1 MCEEGS
7 WQQIELAQENGDY
20 KKMAALLL
28 PLAENG
34 NEEAQYTLAG
44 LCEAGNGVRKSL
56 KKAFLWYEK
65 GALKNHV
72 LAQYKMGY
80 FYEDFGSNP
89 VRRNLA
95 KAAEWYKLAAM
106 RGNAKAQHRLGSLY
120 YYGNGVEQSTVE
132 AIKWYQKAA
141 IQGLANAQCDMGFVY
156 AHGYGVSR
164 DNAMAIYWYEKAAM
178 QGNDYAQSHLADM
191 FLRGI
196 GTPHDYG
203 KAYALYKI
211 LAGKGEM
218 DAMHHVGMFYEFGKG
233 VVQSNRLARYWYK
246 KVLTLKNDPIYER
259 QSLYVQHSLER
270 LALRENGIMLY
281 VRDFAESAPERATD
295 NAAEW
300 LFANGLCLADMQPD
314 YLGMVSPVLLRVDA
328 VFPSLVRE
336 KDLPAWQ
343 QAFVAHQA
351 GDRLSAFAQ
360 MRALAEG
367 GDADAWYLLALMYVD
382 GVVMTA
388 THFQTELALGKVRGK
403 REWLARLHI
412 VQMYYGREKAYAPSC
427 PLEPPSMTRRMLQEL
442 AEMDY
447 PPAQNA
453 FGCLQRQMSAHGFM
467 DNGMSSDEMADFW
480 FARAA
485 AQGDAMGQFNFALA
499 CERGECG
506 TRDGVQALAFYE
518 KPAAQGFV
526 PAQIRLGVCYRDGN
540 GVPQDKAKARYWLEK
555 AAAQGNA
562 TALNAL
568 GLWWVRHGDTAQA
581 RECFARAAAQGLAVA
596 QNNLGVFVPEAAA
609 QRDCFMQAAAQ
620 GDLRAQVN
628 LFLLA
633 RRVGDTAQAQQRYE
647 RLVLPGDRVAQRAFL
662 RLAAGAGDVWAQF
675 SLGCFYDVND
685 VFPRDARQAA
695 YWFAR
700 AAAGG
705 NARAQYRLGLCYRDG
720 NGVPQDKAKA
730 RYWLEKAAAQ
740 GNAAAAQALAG
751 LA

>member
-1 MCEEGS
+1 
-7 WQQIELAQENGDY
+7 
-20 KKMAALLL
+20 
-28 PLAENG
+28 
-34 NEEAQYTLAG
+34 
-44 LCEAGNGVRKSL
+44 
-56 KKAFLWYEK
+56 
-65 GALKNHV
+65 
-72 LAQYKMGY
+72 MGC

-106 RGNAKAQHRLGSLY
+106 QGNAKAQHRLGSLY

-178 QGNDYAQSHLADM
+178 QDSGYAQSRLAHM
-191 FLRGI
+191 FLHGI

-211 LAGKGEM
+211 LAGKGEVN
-218 DAMHHVGMFYEFGKG
+218 AMHHVGMFYEFGKG
-233 VVQSNRLARYWYK
+233 VIQSNRLARYWYK
-246 KVLTLKNDPIYER
+246 KALTLKNDPIYER

-270 LALRENGIMLY
+270 LALREKGMVLY
-281 VRDFAESAPERATD
+281 VIDFAESAPAREAD

-300 LFANGLCLADMQPD
+300 LFANGLCLADIQPG
-314 YLGMVSPVLLRVDA
+314 YLGMLSPVLPRVDA

-367 GDADAWYLLALMYVD
+367 GDANAWYLLALMYVD
-382 GVVMTA
+382 GVVMEA
-388 THFQTELALGKVRGK
+388 THFQAELALGEVQGK

-447 PPAQNA
+447 PPAQN
-453 FGCLQRQMSAHGFM
+453 FLGCLYRQMSAHGFIVDK
-467 DNGMSSDEMADFW
+467 DNVMNSNEMANFW

-506 TRDGVQALAFYE
+506 TRDGVQAWVFYE
-518 KPAAQGFV
+518 KSAAQGFV
-526 PAQIRLGVCYRDGN
+526 PAQIRLGWLCLQGQ
-540 GVPQDKAKARYWLEK
+540 GVPQDKAKVRYWLEK

-562 TALNAL
+562 TA
-568 GLWWVRHGDTAQA
+568 
-581 RECFARAAAQGLAVA
+581 
-596 QNNLGVFVPEAAA
+596 
-609 QRDCFMQAAAQ
+609 
-620 GDLRAQVN
+620 
-628 LFLLA
+628 
-633 RRVGDTAQAQQRYE
+633 
-647 RLVLPGDRVAQRAFL
+647 
-662 RLAAGAGDVWAQF
+662 
-675 SLGCFYDVND
+675 
-685 VFPRDARQAA
+685 
-695 YWFAR
+695 
-700 AAAGG
+700 
-705 NARAQYRLGLCYRDG
+705 
-720 NGVPQDKAKA
+720 
-730 RYWLEKAAAQ
+730 
-740 GNAAAAQALAG
+740 AQALAG

>member
-1 MCEEGS
+1 MGEVGS
-7 WQQIELAQENGDY
+7 WLHIDLAQENGDY

-34 NEEAQYTLAG
+34 
-44 LCEAGNGVRKSL
+44 
-56 KKAFLWYEK
+56 
-65 GALKNHV
+65 
-72 LAQYKMGY
+72 
-80 FYEDFGSNP
+80 D
-89 VRRNLA
+89 
-95 KAAEWYKLAAM
+95 
-106 RGNAKAQHRLGSLY
+106 AKAQHCLGELY
-120 YYGNGVEQSTVE
+120 YYGDGVEQSTIE
-132 AIKWYQKAA
+132 AVKWYQKAA
-141 IQGLANAQCDMGFVY
+141 VQGLADAQCDMGFVY
-156 AHGYGVSR
+156 AHGYGVPR
-164 DNAMAIYWYEKAAM
+164 DDAMAICWYEMAAM
-178 QGNDYAQSHLADM
+178 QDSGYAQSHLAHM

-203 KAYALYKI
+203 KAYALYKK
-211 LAGKGEM
+211 LAGKGEV

-246 KVLTLKNDPIYER
+246 KALTLKNDPIYEQ

-270 LALRENGIMLY
+270 LALRGKGMVLY

-295 NAAEW
+295 NAAER

-314 YLGMVSPVLLRVDA
+314 YLGMISPVLPRVDA

-343 QAFVAHQA
+343 QAFAAHQA

-382 GVVMTA
+382 GVVMEA
-388 THFQTELALGKVRGK
+388 THFQAELALGEVRGK
-403 REWLARLHI
+403 RKLLARLHI
-412 VQMYYGREKAYAPSC
+412 VQMFYGAEKAYAPSR
-427 PLEPPSMTRRMLQEL
+427 PLEPGSMTRRILQEL

-453 FGCLQRQMSAHGFM
+453 FDCLQRQMSTHGFR
-467 DNGMSSDEMADFW
+467 DNLRDSDELADYW

-506 TRDGVQALAFYE
+506 TRDGVQAWAFYE
-518 KPAAQGFV
+518 KSAAQGFV

-568 GLWWVRHGDTAQA
+568 GLWWVRHCDTAQA

-633 RRVGDTAQAQQRYE
+633 RRAGDTAQAQQCYSHPPKVSNKARRRRQYAVVRRGDATPYEAFGGWLYE

-705 NARAQYRLGLCYRDG
+705 NARAQYRLGLCCRDG

-740 GNAAAAQALAG
+740 GDATAAQALAV

>member
-1 MCEEGS
+1 MGEEGS
-7 WQQIELAQENGDY
+7 WQQIDLAQENGDY

-34 NEEAQYTLAG
+34 
-44 LCEAGNGVRKSL
+44 
-56 KKAFLWYEK
+56 
-65 GALKNHV
+65 
-72 LAQYKMGY
+72 
-80 FYEDFGSNP
+80 D
-89 VRRNLA
+89 
-95 KAAEWYKLAAM
+95 
-106 RGNAKAQHRLGSLY
+106 AKAQHCLGELY
-120 YYGNGVEQSTVE
+120 YYGDGVEQSKIE
-132 AIKWYQKAA
+132 AVKWYQKAA
-141 IQGLANAQCDMGFVY
+141 VQGLADAQCDMGFVY
-156 AHGYGVSR
+156 AHGYGVPR
-164 DNAMAIYWYEKAAM
+164 DDAMAICWYEMAAM
-178 QGNDYAQSHLADM
+178 QDSGYAQSHLAHI

-211 LAGKGEM
+211 LAGKGEV

-246 KVLTLKNDPIYER
+246 KALTLKNDPIYER

-270 LALRENGIMLY
+270 LALREKGMVLY
-281 VRDFAESAPERATD
+281 VWDFAESAPAREAD

-388 THFQTELALGKVRGK
+388 THFQTELALGKVWDK

-518 KPAAQGFV
+518 KSAAQGFV

-555 AAAQGNA
+555 AAAQGDA
-562 TALNAL
+562 T
-568 GLWWVRHGDTAQA
+568 
-581 RECFARAAAQGLAVA
+581 
-596 QNNLGVFVPEAAA
+596 
-609 QRDCFMQAAAQ
+609 
-620 GDLRAQVN
+620 
-628 LFLLA
+628 
-633 RRVGDTAQAQQRYE
+633 
-647 RLVLPGDRVAQRAFL
+647 
-662 RLAAGAGDVWAQF
+662 
-675 SLGCFYDVND
+675 
-685 VFPRDARQAA
+685 
-695 YWFAR
+695 
-700 AAAGG
+700 
-705 NARAQYRLGLCYRDG
+705 
-720 NGVPQDKAKA
+720 
-730 RYWLEKAAAQ
+730 
-740 GNAAAAQALAG
+740 AAQALAG

>member
-1 MCEEGS
+1 MGEEGS
-7 WQQIELAQENGDY
+7 WQQIDLAQENGDY

-34 NEEAQYTLAG
+34 
-44 LCEAGNGVRKSL
+44 
-56 KKAFLWYEK
+56 
-65 GALKNHV
+65 
-72 LAQYKMGY
+72 
-80 FYEDFGSNP
+80 D
-89 VRRNLA
+89 
-95 KAAEWYKLAAM
+95 
-106 RGNAKAQHRLGSLY
+106 AKAQHCLGELY
-120 YYGNGVEQSTVE
+120 YYGDGVEQSTIE
-132 AIKWYQKAA
+132 AVKWYQKAA
-141 IQGLANAQCDMGFVY
+141 VQGLADAQCDMGFVY
-156 AHGYGVSR
+156 AHGYGVPR
-164 DNAMAIYWYEKAAM
+164 DDAMAICWYEMAAM
-178 QGNDYAQSHLADM
+178 QDSGYAQSHLAHM

-203 KAYALYKI
+203 KAYALYKK
-211 LAGKGEM
+211 LAGKGEV

-246 KVLTLKNDPIYER
+246 KALTLKNDPIYEQ

-270 LALRENGIMLY
+270 LALRGKGMVLY

-295 NAAEW
+295 NAAER

-314 YLGMVSPVLLRVDA
+314 YLGMISPVLPRVDA

-343 QAFVAHQA
+343 QAFAAHQA

-382 GVVMTA
+382 GVVMEA
-388 THFQTELALGKVRGK
+388 THFQAELALGEVRGK
-403 REWLARLHI
+403 RKLLARLHI
-412 VQMYYGREKAYAPSC
+412 VQMFYGAEKAYAPSR
-427 PLEPPSMTRRMLQEL
+427 PLEPGSMTRRILQEL

-453 FGCLQRQMSAHGFM
+453 FGCLQRQMSTHGFR
-467 DNGMSSDEMADFW
+467 DNLRDSDELADYW

-506 TRDGVQALAFYE
+506 TRDGVQAWAFYE
-518 KPAAQGFV
+518 KSAAQGFV

-568 GLWWVRHGDTAQA
+568 GLWWVRHCDTAQA

-633 RRVGDTAQAQQRYE
+633 RRAGDTAQAQQCYSHPPKVSNKARRRRQYAVVRRGDATPYEAFGGWLYE

-705 NARAQYRLGLCYRDG
+705 NARAQYRLGLCCRDG
-720 NGVPQDKAKA
+720 NGVPQDKAKT
-730 RYWLEKAAAQ
+730 RYWLERAAAQ
-740 GNAAAAQALAG
+740 GSEKAQESLRE
-751 LA
+751 L

>member
-34 NEEAQYTLAG
+34 
-44 LCEAGNGVRKSL
+44 
-56 KKAFLWYEK
+56 
-65 GALKNHV
+65 
-72 LAQYKMGY
+72 
-80 FYEDFGSNP
+80 D
-89 VRRNLA
+89 
-95 KAAEWYKLAAM
+95 
-106 RGNAKAQHRLGSLY
+106 AKAQHCLGELY
-120 YYGNGVEQSTVE
+120 YYGDGVEQSAIE
-132 AIKWYQKAA
+132 AAKWYQKAA
-141 IQGLANAQCDMGFVY
+141 VQGLADAQCDMGFVY
-156 AHGYGVSR
+156 AHGYGVPR
-164 DNAMAIYWYEKAAM
+164 DDAMAIYWYEMAAM
-178 QGNDYAQSHLADM
+178 QDSGYAQSHLAHM

-196 GTPHDYG
+196 GTPHNYG

-211 LAGKGEM
+211 LAGKGEV

-233 VVQSNRLARYWYK
+233 VIQSNRLARYWYK
-246 KVLTLKNDPIYER
+246 KALALENNPAYE
-259 QSLYVQHSLER
+259 QQALQR
-270 LALRENGIMLY
+270 LALREKGMVLY
-281 VRDFAESAPERATD
+281 VIDFAESAPAREAD

-300 LFANGLCLADMQPD
+300 LFANGLCLADIQPD
-314 YLGMVSPVLLRVDA
+314 YLGMVSPVLPRVDA

-343 QAFVAHQA
+343 QAFAAHQA

-382 GVVMTA
+382 GMVMEA
-388 THFQTELALGKVRGK
+388 THFQAELALGEVQGK
-403 REWLARLHI
+403 RKLLARWHMA
-412 VQMYYGREKAYAPSC
+412 QMFYGAEKADALLR
-427 PLEPPSMTRRMLQEL
+427 PLKPGSTARRILQEL

-447 PPAQNA
+447 LPAQN
-453 FGCLQRQMSAHGFM
+453 FLGYLYRQMSAHGFM

-506 TRDGVQALAFYE
+506 TRDGVQAWAFYE
-518 KPAAQGFV
+518 KSAAQGFV
-526 PAQIRLGVCYRDGN
+526 PARIRLGVCYRDGN
-540 GVPQDKAKARYWLEK
+540 GVPQDKAKAREWLER

-562 TALNAL
+562 VALNAL

-596 QNNLGVFVPEAAA
+596 QNNLGIFVPEAAA

-633 RRVGDTAQAQQRYE
+633 KRVGDTAQAQQCYE

-662 RLAAGAGDVWAQF
+662 SLAAGAGDVWAQF

-720 NGVPQDKAKA
+720 NGVPQNKAKV

-740 GNAAAAQALAG
+740 GDAAAAQALAG

>member
-7 WQQIELAQENGDY
+7 WQQIGLAQENGDY

-34 NEEAQYTLAG
+34 
-44 LCEAGNGVRKSL
+44 
-56 KKAFLWYEK
+56 
-65 GALKNHV
+65 
-72 LAQYKMGY
+72 
-80 FYEDFGSNP
+80 D
-89 VRRNLA
+89 
-95 KAAEWYKLAAM
+95 
-106 RGNAKAQHRLGSLY
+106 AKAQHCLGELY
-120 YYGNGVEQSTVE
+120 YYGDGVEQSTIE
-132 AIKWYQKAA
+132 AVKWYQKAA
-141 IQGLANAQCDMGFVY
+141 VQGLADAQCDMGFVY

-164 DNAMAIYWYEKAAM
+164 DNTMAIYWYEKAAM
-178 QGNDYAQSHLADM
+178 QDSGYAQSRLADR

-211 LAGKGEM
+211 LANKE
-218 DAMHHVGMFYEFGKG
+218 DANAMYHLGLLYEFGKG

-246 KVLTLKNDPIYER
+246 KALALENNPAYE
-259 QSLYVQHSLER
+259 QQALQR

-314 YLGMVSPVLLRVDA
+314 YLGMISPVLPRVDA

-343 QAFVAHQA
+343 QAFAAHQA

-382 GVVMTA
+382 GVVMEA
-388 THFQTELALGKVRGK
+388 THFQAELALGEVQGK
-403 REWLARLHI
+403 REWLARWHMA
-412 VQMYYGREKAYAPSC
+412 QMFYGAEKADALLR
-427 PLEPPSMTRRMLQEL
+427 PLKPGSTARRILQEL

-506 TRDGVQALAFYE
+506 TRDGVQAWAFYE
-518 KPAAQGFV
+518 KSAAQGFV

-540 GVPQDKAKARYWLEK
+540 GMPQDKAKARYWLEK

-562 TALNAL
+562 AALNAL

-633 RRVGDTAQAQQRYE
+633 KRVGDTAQAQQRYE

-740 GNAAAAQALAG
+740 GDATAAQALAG

>member
-34 NEEAQYTLAG
+34 
-44 LCEAGNGVRKSL
+44 
-56 KKAFLWYEK
+56 
-65 GALKNHV
+65 
-72 LAQYKMGY
+72 
-80 FYEDFGSNP
+80 D
-89 VRRNLA
+89 
-95 KAAEWYKLAAM
+95 
-106 RGNAKAQHRLGSLY
+106 AKAQHCFGELY
-120 YYGNGVEQSTVE
+120 YYGDGVEQSTIE
-132 AIKWYQKAA
+132 AVKWYQKAA
-141 IQGLANAQCDMGFVY
+141 IQGLVNAQCSMGFVY
-156 AHGYGVSR
+156 SHGYGVPR
-164 DNAMAIYWYEKAAM
+164 DDAMAIYWYEKAAM
-178 QGNDYAQSHLADM
+178 QDSGYAQSHLAHM

-246 KVLTLKNDPIYER
+246 KALTLKNDPIYER

-270 LALRENGIMLY
+270 LALREKGMVLY
-281 VRDFAESAPERATD
+281 VWDFAESAPAREAD

-300 LFANGLCLADMQPD
+300 LFANGLCLADIQPD
-314 YLGMVSPVLLRVDA
+314 YLGMVSPVLPRVDA

-360 MRALAEG
+360 MCALAEG

-412 VQMYYGREKAYAPSC
+412 VQIYYGREKAYAPSC

-518 KPAAQGFV
+518 KSAAQGFV

-562 TALNAL
+562 TA
-568 GLWWVRHGDTAQA
+568 
-581 RECFARAAAQGLAVA
+581 
-596 QNNLGVFVPEAAA
+596 
-609 QRDCFMQAAAQ
+609 
-620 GDLRAQVN
+620 
-628 LFLLA
+628 
-633 RRVGDTAQAQQRYE
+633 
-647 RLVLPGDRVAQRAFL
+647 
-662 RLAAGAGDVWAQF
+662 
-675 SLGCFYDVND
+675 
-685 VFPRDARQAA
+685 
-695 YWFAR
+695 
-700 AAAGG
+700 
-705 NARAQYRLGLCYRDG
+705 
-720 NGVPQDKAKA
+720 
-730 RYWLEKAAAQ
+730 
-740 GNAAAAQALAG
+740 AQALAG

>member
-1 MCEEGS
+1 MGEEGS
-7 WQQIELAQENGDY
+7 WQQIDLAQENGDY

-28 PLAENG
+28 PLAEN
-34 NEEAQYTLAG
+34 
-44 LCEAGNGVRKSL
+44 C
-56 KKAFLWYEK
+56 
-65 GALKNHV
+65 
-72 LAQYKMGY
+72 
-80 FYEDFGSNP
+80 D
-89 VRRNLA
+89 
-95 KAAEWYKLAAM
+95 
-106 RGNAKAQHRLGSLY
+106 AKAQHCLGELY
-120 YYGNGVEQSTVE
+120 YYGDGVEQSTIE
-132 AIKWYQKAA
+132 AVKWYQKAA
-141 IQGLANAQCDMGFVY
+141 VQGLADAQCDMGFVY
-156 AHGYGVSR
+156 AHGYGVPR
-164 DNAMAIYWYEKAAM
+164 DDAMAIYWYEMAAM
-178 QGNDYAQSHLADM
+178 QDSGYAQSHLAHM

-203 KAYALYKI
+203 KAYALYKK
-211 LAGKGEM
+211 LAGKGEV

-233 VVQSNRLARYWYK
+233 VIQSNRLARYWYK
-246 KVLTLKNDPIYER
+246 KALTLKNDPIYER

-270 LALRENGIMLY
+270 LALREKGMVLY
-281 VRDFAESAPERATD
+281 VIDFAESAPERATD

-314 YLGMVSPVLLRVDA
+314 YLGMVSPVLPRVDA

-336 KDLPAWQ
+336 KDLSAWQ
-343 QAFVAHQA
+343 QAFAAHQA

-367 GDADAWYLLALMYVD
+367 GDADAWYVLALMYVD
-382 GVVMTA
+382 GVVMEA
-388 THFQTELALGKVRGK
+388 MHFQAELALGEVRGK
-403 REWLARLHI
+403 REWLARWHMA
-412 VQMYYGREKAYAPSC
+412 QMFYGAEKADALLR
-427 PLEPPSMTRRMLQEL
+427 PLKPGSTARRILQEL

-447 PPAQNA
+447 LPAQN
-453 FGCLQRQMSAHGFM
+453 FLGYLYRQMSAHGFM

-506 TRDGVQALAFYE
+506 TRDGVQAWAFYE
-518 KPAAQGFV
+518 KSAAQGFV
-526 PAQIRLGVCYRDGN
+526 PARIRLGVCYRDGN
-540 GVPQDKAKARYWLEK
+540 GVPQDKAKAREWLER

-562 TALNAL
+562 VALNAL

-596 QNNLGVFVPEAAA
+596 QNNLGIFVPEAAA

-633 RRVGDTAQAQQRYE
+633 KRVGDTAQAQQCYE

-705 NARAQYRLGLCYRDG
+705 NVRAQYRLGLCYRDG

-730 RYWLEKAAAQ
+730 REWLEKAAAQ
-740 GNAAAAQALAG
+740 GDATAAQALAG

>member
-1 MCEEGS
+1 MGEEGS
-7 WQQIELAQENGDY
+7 WQQIDLAQENGDY

-28 PLAENG
+28 PLAEN
-34 NEEAQYTLAG
+34 
-44 LCEAGNGVRKSL
+44 C
-56 KKAFLWYEK
+56 
-65 GALKNHV
+65 
-72 LAQYKMGY
+72 
-80 FYEDFGSNP
+80 D
-89 VRRNLA
+89 
-95 KAAEWYKLAAM
+95 
-106 RGNAKAQHRLGSLY
+106 AKAQHCLGELY
-120 YYGNGVEQSTVE
+120 YYGDGVEQSTIE
-132 AIKWYQKAA
+132 AVKWYQKAA
-141 IQGLANAQCDMGFVY
+141 VQGLADAQCDMGFVY
-156 AHGYGVSR
+156 AHGYGVPR
-164 DNAMAIYWYEKAAM
+164 DDAMAICWYEMAAM
-178 QGNDYAQSHLADM
+178 QDSGYAQSHLAHM

-203 KAYALYKI
+203 KAYALYKK
-211 LAGKGEM
+211 LAGKGEV

-246 KVLTLKNDPIYER
+246 KALTLKNDPIYEQ

-270 LALRENGIMLY
+270 LALRGKGMVLY

-295 NAAEW
+295 NAAER

-314 YLGMVSPVLLRVDA
+314 YLGMISPVLPRVDA

-343 QAFVAHQA
+343 QAFAAHQA

-382 GVVMTA
+382 GVVMEA
-388 THFQTELALGKVRGK
+388 THFQAELALGEVRGK
-403 REWLARLHI
+403 RKLLARLHI
-412 VQMYYGREKAYAPSC
+412 VQMFYGAEKAYAPSR
-427 PLEPPSMTRRMLQEL
+427 PLEPGSMTRRILQEL

-453 FGCLQRQMSAHGFM
+453 FGCLQRQMSTHGFR
-467 DNGMSSDEMADFW
+467 DNLRDSDELADYW

-506 TRDGVQALAFYE
+506 TRDGVQAWAFYE
-518 KPAAQGFV
+518 KSAAQGFV

-568 GLWWVRHGDTAQA
+568 GLWWVRHCDTAQA

-633 RRVGDTAQAQQRYE
+633 RRAGDTAQAQQRYE
-647 RLVLPGDRVAQRAFL
+647 RLVLVLPGDRVAQRAFL

>member
-34 NEEAQYTLAG
+34 DEEAQYTLAG

-65 GALKNHV
+65 AALNNHV
-72 LAQYKMGY
+72 LAQYKMGC

-106 RGNAKAQHRLGSLY
+106 QGNAKAQHCLGELY
-120 YYGNGVEQSTVE
+120 YYGDGVEQSTIE
-132 AIKWYQKAA
+132 AVKWYQKAA
-141 IQGLANAQCDMGFVY
+141 VQGLADAQCDMGFVY
-156 AHGYGVSR
+156 AHGYGVPR
-164 DNAMAIYWYEKAAM
+164 DDAMAIYWYEKAAM
-178 QGNDYAQSHLADM
+178 QDSGYAQSHLAHM

-196 GTPHDYG
+196 GTPHDYD

-246 KVLTLKNDPIYER
+246 KALTLKNDPIYER
-259 QSLYVQHSLER
+259 QSLYVQHYLER
-270 LALRENGIMLY
+270 LALREKGMVLY
-281 VRDFAESAPERATD
+281 VWDFAESAPAREAD

-300 LFANGLCLADMQPD
+300 LFANGLCLADIQPD
-314 YLGMVSPVLLRVDA
+314 YLGMVSPVLPRVDA

-343 QAFVAHQA
+343 QAFAAHQA

-382 GVVMTA
+382 GVVMEA
-388 THFQTELALGKVRGK
+388 THFQAELALGEVQGK
-403 REWLARLHI
+403 RKLLARWHMA
-412 VQMYYGREKAYAPSC
+412 QMFYGAEKADALLR
-427 PLEPPSMTRRMLQEL
+427 PLKPGSTARRILQEL

-447 PPAQNA
+447 LPAQN
-453 FGCLQRQMSAHGFM
+453 FLGYLYRQMSAHGFM

-506 TRDGVQALAFYE
+506 TRDGVQAWVFYE
-518 KPAAQGFV
+518 KSAAQGFV
-526 PAQIRLGVCYRDGN
+526 PAQIRLGWLCLQGQ

-555 AAAQGNA
+555 AAAQGN
-562 TALNAL
+562 T
-568 GLWWVRHGDTAQA
+568 T
-581 RECFARAAAQGLAVA
+581 
-596 QNNLGVFVPEAAA
+596 
-609 QRDCFMQAAAQ
+609 
-620 GDLRAQVN
+620 
-628 LFLLA
+628 
-633 RRVGDTAQAQQRYE
+633 
-647 RLVLPGDRVAQRAFL
+647 
-662 RLAAGAGDVWAQF
+662 
-675 SLGCFYDVND
+675 
-685 VFPRDARQAA
+685 
-695 YWFAR
+695 
-700 AAAGG
+700 
-705 NARAQYRLGLCYRDG
+705 
-720 NGVPQDKAKA
+720 
-730 RYWLEKAAAQ
+730 
-740 GNAAAAQALAG
+740 AAQALAG